1 MNNDTSTHY
10 TCKDYRAEMILISL
24 NKKLTDPGLSEKD
37 RQNISKEIQRLERI
51 MGMT

>member
-1 MNNDTSTHY
+1 MKDSSIKY

-24 NKKLTDPGLSEKD
+24 NKKLTDPNLSEKD
-37 RQNISKEIQRLERI
+37 RQDIYKEIERLEKQ